1 MHRGVEQIVETSQ
14 TRAIAE
20 ILKWL
25 VRNARQA
32 GDAPSLAQ
40 VGRWNQNRRLSE
52 HLHTQL

>member
-25 VRNARQA
+25 IRNARQA

-40 VGRWNQNRRLSE
+40 VGWWNRNRCLI
-52 HLHTQL
+52 